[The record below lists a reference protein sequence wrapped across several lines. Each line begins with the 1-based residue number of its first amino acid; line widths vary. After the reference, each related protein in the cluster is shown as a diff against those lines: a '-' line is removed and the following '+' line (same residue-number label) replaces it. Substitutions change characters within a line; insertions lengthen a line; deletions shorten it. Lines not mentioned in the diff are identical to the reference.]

1 MWHRLET
8 LSLHGNSVAVA
19 FCMTVCE
26 LCVTL
31 SCHEGGLSFLT
42 DGGACPSEQRLRV
55 VFAHWQCVGIENLEN
70 HNAA

>member
-1 MWHRLET
+1 MT
-8 LSLHGNSVAVA
+8 L
-19 FCMTVCE
+19 CE

-42 DGGACPSEQRLRV
+42 DGGACPSEQRVRV
-55 VFAHWQCVGIENLEN
+55 VFAQWQCVGIENLEN

>member
-8 LSLHGNSVAVA
+8 LYSVAVA
-19 FCMTVCE
+19 FCMTLCE
-26 LCVTL
+26 LLCVTL

-42 DGGACPSEQRLRV
+42 DGGACRSEQRLRV
-55 VFAHWQCVGIENLEN
+55 VFAQWQCVGIENLEN